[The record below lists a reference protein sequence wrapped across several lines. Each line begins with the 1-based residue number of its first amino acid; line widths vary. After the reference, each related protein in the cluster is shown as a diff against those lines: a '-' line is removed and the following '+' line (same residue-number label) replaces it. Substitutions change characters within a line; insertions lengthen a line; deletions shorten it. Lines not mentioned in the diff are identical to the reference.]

1 MAPSVIEL
9 AAIDLLC
16 VFFIYVQ
23 TLACSW
29 IPDLDRVEGQK
40 PVLNKFTVLNNKK
53 IKSVSHVGIQIKP

>member
-23 TLACSW
+23 TLARSW
-29 IPDLDRVEGQK
+29 IPDLDGVEGQK
-40 PVLNKFTVLNNKK
+40 SVLNKFTVLNKK